1 MNRASFDKH
10 REYIAE
16 NPVKA
21 GLVASADEFPFCYR
35 YLAKRKA
42 EARSGRG

>member
-1 MNRASFDKH
+1 MQH
-10 REYIAE
+10 REYIVQ

-21 GLVASADEFPFCYR
+21 GLANVSEQYPYSFT

-42 EARSGRG
+42 